1 MRDRARL
8 VAFLTLAITAGA
20 PACDSR
26 QPPADAPESVP
37 PSAAASKREPGRASY
52 ISLERSAGFGIEIR
66 EAGPGRLETIIEL
79 PGEVR
84 PDRDRV
90 AHVRARFPGVVLEV
104 RRHIGDRIERGETL
118 AVIESS
124 QSLAPYSLKSLITGT
139 VIAEEVARGDLA
151 SPDAD
156 AFIIADLGVVWV
168 DLSVYQP
175 DLDRVSVGQ
184 AVVIS
189 RGPGRPPA
197 VGRVSYVAPIVDERT
212 RTGVA
217 RVVLPNPDR
226 VWRPGLFVAG
236 RVSVDVA
243 EAAVVVPREAV
254 QNVADETVVF
264 VPTPEGFSSVAIP
277 VGLTDRRFAE
287 VLSGLSPGDRFVSQ
301 GAFSLKSE
309 LEKEGF
315 EAGHGD

>member
-1 MRDRARL
+1 MA
-8 VAFLTLAITAGA
+8 V
-20 PACDSR
+20 S
-26 QPPADAPESVP
+26 
-37 PSAAASKREPGRASY
+37 
-52 ISLERSAGFGIEIR
+52 GIEIG
-66 EAGPGRLETIIEL
+66 EAGPGRIETVIEL

-104 RRHIGDRIERGETL
+104 RRHIGDRVERGEAL
-118 AVIESS
+118 AIIESS
-124 QSLAPYSLKSLITGT
+124 QSLAPYSLAALIAGT

-156 AFIIADLGVVWV
+156 AFMVADLSVVWV

-175 DLDRVSVGQ
+175 DLARVRIGQ
-184 AVVIS
+184 RVVIS
-189 RGPGRPPA
+189 TGPDRPTA
-197 VGRVSYVAPIVDERT
+197 EGEISYIAPILDERT

-226 VWRPGLFVAG
+226 VWRPGLFVTA
-236 RVSVDVA
+236 RVTVDVT
-243 EAAVVVPREAV
+243 EAAVAVPREAV
-254 QNVADETVVF
+254 QNVADEPVVF
-264 VPTPEGFSSVAIP
+264 VPTSDGLSP
-277 VGLTDRRFAE
+277 VPIEIGRKDRRLVE
-287 VLSGLSPGDRFVSQ
+287 VISGLSPGARFVSR

-309 LEKEGF
+309 LEKARF